1 MLSLPAISRWAFSF
15 YVNSF
20 QSLANCLTDPGLE
33 ILQDKMK
40 LMQRLLYFCMMCF
53 LISASSCVFLITSSD
68 SEEEQTTSLH
78 SQEYWTYLREER
90 INKNQEKRTE
100 STDKINRKDSYIV
113 DPLLVHTGV
122 LNINQI
128 IIHVIQN
135 LMNYFSS
142 IVVWI
147 FIAVFKHSTIDNI
160 MHSSLGQL
168 VFGEKGS
175 NIQEIYTGIF
185 EINNLIVHVI
195 QNDLNAW
202 ASVIMWILVGFFL
215 PQWQIFLVE

>member
-1 MLSLPAISRWAFSF
+1 MDDL
-15 YVNSF
+15 NTF
-20 QSLANCLTDPGLE
+20 Q
-33 ILQDKMK
+33 
-40 LMQRLLYFCMMCF
+40 
-53 LISASSCVFLITSSD
+53 
-68 SEEEQTTSLH
+68 
-78 SQEYWTYLREER
+78 YWTYLREER
-90 INKNQEKRTE
+90 INKNQEKRT
-100 STDKINRKDSYIV
+100 DKINHKDSYIV

-168 VFGEKGS
+168 VFGEQGS
-175 NIQEIYTGIF
+175 NIQKIYTGIF

-202 ASVIMWILVGFFL
+202 ASVIMWIFVGFFL
-215 PQWQIFLVE
+215 PQ